1 MRGIVARWL
10 VNTVA
15 LLATA
20 SIIKGI
26 EVDGVV
32 AALIA
37 AALLGIVNAFI
48 RPLVVLFTLP
58 INILSLGLFTFIINA
73 FMLLLVSAVSGGFV
87 VRGLWAAII
96 GSLVL
101 SLVSGLL
108 SMVVIDR

>member
-1 MRGIVARWL
+1 MRGIVTRWL

-20 SIIKGI
+20 SLIKGI
-26 EVDGVV
+26 EVDGIV
-32 AALIA
+32 AALVA

-48 RPLVVLFTLP
+48 RPMVVLMTLP
-58 INILSLGLFTFIINA
+58 FNILSLGLFTFIING
-73 FMLLLVSAVSGGFV
+73 FMLLLVSAVSGGLV
-87 VRGLWAAII
+87 VHGFWAAVI